1 MPLLHDEAPPSSA
14 LHDSL
19 PSIEQDL
26 YSSIFGSFD
35 PLPPA
40 SSTAPPGPA
49 TDKAAAASD
58 TDWLTSVLE
67 KDTADFDWSKH
78 MSPRDL
84 AALRSYNMDP
94 VHSVRQNGSV
104 PGLLSEA
111 NAPENQNLDF
121 GFIPKLVRKTSAD
134 AFISVGMAHAPKKAV
149 ALDDAALSV
158 RRHPSVSGLI

>member
-40 SSTAPPGPA
+40 S
-49 TDKAAAASD
+49 D

-67 KDTADFDWSKH
+67 KDTTDFDWSKH